1 MASCLTDAFVGLP
14 SRVLAPSWL
23 GLTSQLGSLN
33 PPKSMKNRSQNAF
46 PSRHYFFIDFA
57 SLLSANFEPQT
68 LNILILAE
76 EKPHFDK
83 KSLLANDIDF
93 SSVLGANMLPFSFPK
108 SA

>member
-1 MASCLTDAFVGLP
+1 MASCLTDAFLGLP

-23 GLTSQLGSLN
+23 GLAFQLGPLN
-33 PPKSMKNRSQNAF
+33 PPKSMKNRFQNAL

-57 SLLSANFEPQT
+57 SFLNFEPQT
-68 LNILILAE
+68 LKILILAE

-93 SSVLGANMLPFSFPK
+93 SSILGANMLPFSFPK